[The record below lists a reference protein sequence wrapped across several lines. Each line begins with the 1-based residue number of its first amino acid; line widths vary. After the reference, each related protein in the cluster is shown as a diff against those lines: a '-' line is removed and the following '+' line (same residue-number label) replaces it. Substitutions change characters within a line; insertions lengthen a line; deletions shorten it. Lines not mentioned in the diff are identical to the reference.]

1 MDGKSN
7 KRKRSKSD
15 DLSRMYSESCTMFNN
30 TITTMGNEMNLHLSK
45 MANDSEI
52 KLQNEIELMKKV
64 QNEIDALPRITF
76 EEAFEATD
84 VIGKCPLK
92 AEMLFG
98 YEQEKKIRMVKMVA
112 RKYAS

>member
-1 MDGKSN
+1 
-7 KRKRSKSD
+7 
-15 DLSRMYSESCTMFNN
+15 
-30 TITTMGNEMNLHLSK
+30 MGNEMNLHLSK

-52 KLQNEIELMKKV
+52 KLQNDIELMKKV

-76 EEAFEATD
+76 EEAFEETY

-98 YEQEKKIRMVKMVA
+98 LIRRKKLGW
-112 RKYAS
+112 